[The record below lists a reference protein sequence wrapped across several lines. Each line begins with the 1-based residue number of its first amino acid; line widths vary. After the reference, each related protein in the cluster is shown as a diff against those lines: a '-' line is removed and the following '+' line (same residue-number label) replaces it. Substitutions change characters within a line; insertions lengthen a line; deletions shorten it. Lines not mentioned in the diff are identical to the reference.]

1 MNRFVK
7 SATFRSN
14 SVFFSLWRSATFF
27 SNSDMGSAGAA
38 ILVVFLTFFF
48 FSFIFLSALS
58 AIGLTFFAFL
68 YGLSARSSCFAALFF
83 ARLSVILIPYFFNLC
98 ADSLPCYLL
107 NRSSIMS
114 VLSDA

>member
-38 ILVVFLTFFF
+38 FLVVFLTFF

-68 YGLSARSSCFAALFF
+68 YGLSARSSCLAALFF

-98 ADSLPCYLL
+98 AESLPCYLL

>member
-38 ILVVFLTFFF
+38 FLVVFLAFF